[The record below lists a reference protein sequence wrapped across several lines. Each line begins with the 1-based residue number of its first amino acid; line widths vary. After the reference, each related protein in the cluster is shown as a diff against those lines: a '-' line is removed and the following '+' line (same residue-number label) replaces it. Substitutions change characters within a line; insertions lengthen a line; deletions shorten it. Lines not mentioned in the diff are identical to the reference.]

1 MRPLLR
7 LLSAEEVERIVG
19 EACRVL
25 EQVGVRVASD
35 EGTRLLREAGAEP
48 TNGRLRVPE
57 RAVREALA
65 SVPRGFEVQDRE
77 GRLALDLRETRVH
90 FDPGSA
96 AIHVLDPLT
105 GRKRE
110 AVSADLVKLARLVD
124 GLPHYAAQST
134 ALTPSDVAEGI
145 ADRYRLFLALKHS
158 RKPIVTGTFKQDAF
172 APMHAMLAAVRGGS
186 DALAARPL
194 ALFDC
199 CPTSPLTWSDLTC
212 QALVDCA
219 RARVPAQ
226 IVPVPMT
233 GATAPVTLREAVV
246 QHCAENLSGIV
257 LHQQAGRGS
266 PVVFGGAP
274 AAFDMRKGTAVMSAV
289 ESLMI
294 AAAYVQVGQHLG
306 LPTHAYMGL
315 SDAKLL
321 DYQAGMETALGAM
334 LAALAGVNLVSG
346 AGLLDYLLTQSL
358 EKLLLDH
365 EVCGM
370 ALRLAEGIEKRP
382 GDAVQLIGELARQG
396 QFLSHPHTRRN
407 WRAELTVAS
416 SLLDRD
422 TYGDWLA
429 AGATTAAERAREEV
443 ARRLAQAAVPPL
455 PPEVEAALDEIML
468 AEARQAGMSALPDP
482 DEQAPAG

>member
-1 MRPLLR
+1 MRPLLS
-7 LLSAEEVERIVG
+7 LLSTEEVERIVG

-25 EQVGVRVASD
+25 ETVGVLVESAQ
-35 EGTRLLREAGAEP
+35 GTRLLRQAGAELAE
-48 TNGRLRVPE
+48 GRLRVPE

-65 SVPRGFEVQDRE
+65 SVPSRIEVFDRE
-77 GRLALDLRETRVH
+77 GQLALDLGDTRVH

-96 AIHVLDPLT
+96 AIHVLDPAT
-105 GRKRE
+105 GRKRN
-110 AVSADLVKLARLVD
+110 AVSADLVNLARLVD

-134 ALTPSDVAEGI
+134 ALTPSDVPEGI
-145 ADRYRLFLALKHS
+145 GDRYRLFLALKHS
-158 RKPIVTGTFKQDAF
+158 RKPIVTGTFKKDGF
-172 APMHAMLAAVRGGS
+172 APMHAMLAAVRGGAS
-186 DALAARPL
+186 ALAAQPL

-199 CPTSPLTWSDLTC
+199 CPTSPLKWSDLTC
-212 QALVDCA
+212 QALIDCA
-219 RARVPAQ
+219 RAQVPAQ
-226 IVPVPMT
+226 IVPVPLT

-257 LHQQAGRGS
+257 LHQQAGRGA

-274 AAFDMRKGTAVMSAV
+274 AAFDMRQGTAVMSAV

-294 AAAYVQVGQHLG
+294 DAAYAQVGQHLG
-306 LPTHAYMGL
+306 LPTHSYMGL
-315 SDAKLL
+315 SDAKLP
-321 DYQAGMETALGAM
+321 DYQAGMETAMGAL

-346 AGLLDYLLTQSL
+346 PGLLDYLLTQSL

-370 ALRLAEGIEKRP
+370 ALRLARGIEKRE
-382 GDAVQLIGELARQG
+382 GEAVELIGELVRRG
-396 QFLSHPHTRRN
+396 QFLAHPHTRKH

-429 AGATTAAERAREEV
+429 AGAKTAAERAREEV
-443 ARRLAQAAVPPL
+443 AGRLAKAAAPPL
-455 PPEVEAALDEIML
+455 PAETEAALDEIML
-468 AEARQAGMSALPDP
+468 AEARRAGMSALP
-482 DEQAPAG
+482 E